1 MGLSL
6 SYARARLEEGT
17 ASADAQWLSVEKIS
31 RAWLMSM
38 SISAVVLCEDVFF
51 AGVAAVLETPG
62 QVAGVGACLSHEG
75 LTPSAVLRSLS
86 LDEKPMRVC
95 VLAMR
100 LIDNVSDKQ
109 MQLTYLEGFAAKNAV
124 MRIGDSEHRR
134 RRE

>member
-1 MGLSL
+1 
-6 SYARARLEEGT
+6 
-17 ASADAQWLSVEKIS
+17 
-31 RAWLMSM
+31 MSM
-38 SISAVVLCEDVFF
+38 SISAAVLCEDVFF
-51 AGVAAVLETPG
+51 AGVVAVLETPG